1 MGKDNVVIEIDN
13 ATVRFNMAN
22 QQINSLKE
30 YVIKLIKKE
39 LMFQEFLALQDIN
52 WKVKEGEAWGI
63 VGTNGA
69 GKSTTMNIITGYISA
84 TSGTVKVNGYDI
96 YDDPEKAKACIGYLP
111 EQPPVY
117 PDMKVREY
125 LNFVADLKKVKASEK
140 DKKLR
145 YVMKSTKIMDV
156 SERLIKHLSKGYKQR
171 VGLAGAMLGDP
182 EILILDEPTVG
193 LDPKQIIEI
202 RSLITELSKNHTIL
216 LSSHIMQE
224 VSAVCNQIIIIN
236 QGQLILYDKPENI
249 SNHIAQTNDLTLT
262 IKGNK
267 DLIKSII
274 DSFEEVIESRILG
287 TDTKEVY
294 QVELSTSI
302 EEDIREALFYKL
314 ADAKCP
320 ILELNHKVPTLE
332 EVFLRLTG
340 EGTKQYGGKMSKEE
354 KKKMRQKLAKREEI
368 VEKEVAEK
376 EVENTED
383 RAEQMEEK
391 EEQ

>member
-1 MGKDNVVIEIDN
+1 M
-13 ATVRFNMAN
+13 
-22 QQINSLKE
+22 
-30 YVIKLIKKE
+30 
-39 LMFQEFLALQDIN
+39 
-52 WKVKEGEAWGI
+52 
-63 VGTNGA
+63 
-69 GKSTTMNIITGYISA
+69 
-84 TSGTVKVNGYDI
+84 
-96 YDDPEKAKACIGYLP
+96 
-111 EQPPVY
+111 
-117 PDMKVREY
+117 
-125 LNFVADLKKVKASEK
+125 
-140 DKKLR
+140 
-145 YVMKSTKIMDV
+145 
-156 SERLIKHLSKGYKQR
+156 
-171 VGLAGAMLGDP
+171 
-182 EILILDEPTVG
+182 G

-202 RSLITELSKNHTIL
+202 RNLITELSKNHTIL

-249 SNHIAQTNDLTLT
+249 SNRIAQTNDLTLT